1 MSLSWGEGEYMKKS
15 GMLVIVCLLSAAL
28 GCGSSNS
35 NGGDTGTTAKG
46 GNGGSTGTT
55 ATGGSSGTTGMVM
68 SSCFYSTNQW
78 CIQLLIPDTSS
89 AQAAEQKTCTSSAI
103 EAGTIGTGCPT
114 ANLAGCCKP
123 VAGNASE
130 EENCYYAGSSMLTA
144 GEMACTTGGRTWSP
158 TM

>member
-1 MSLSWGEGEYMKKS
+1 MKKL
-15 GMLVIVCLLSAAL
+15 GMLVIVGLLVAAL
-28 GCGSSNS
+28 GCGSGNS
-35 NGGDTGTTAKG
+35 NGSD
-46 GNGGSTGTT
+46 TGTT

-68 SSCFYSTNQW
+68 VSCFYSTNQW
-78 CIQLLIPDTSS
+78 CIQLLIQPTSS
-89 AQAAEQKTCTSSAI
+89 AQAAEQKTCTSSTI

-130 EENCYYAGSSMLTA
+130 EEQCYYTGSSMLTA
-144 GEMACTTGGRTWSP
+144 GETACTSGGRTWSP

>member
-1 MSLSWGEGEYMKKS
+1 MKKL
-15 GMLVIVCLLSAAL
+15 GMLVMVCLLSASL

-35 NGGDTGTTAKG
+35 NSD
-46 GNGGSTGTT
+46 TGTT
-55 ATGGSSGTTGMVM
+55 ATGGSSSNGGNTSTTATGGSSGTAGMVM
-68 SSCFYSTNQW
+68 VSCFYSTNQW
-78 CIQLLIPDTSS
+78 CIQLLIPPTSS

-130 EENCYYAGSSMLTA
+130 EEDCYYAGSSMLTV
-144 GEMACTTGGRTWSP
+144 GQTACTDGGRTWSP

>member
-1 MSLSWGEGEYMKKS
+1 MRKLEI
-15 GMLVIVCLLSAAL
+15 LVMACLLSAVL
-28 GCGSSNS
+28 SCGSSNS
-35 NGGDTGTTAKG
+35 NAGH
-46 GNGGSTGTT
+46 TGTT

-68 SSCFYSTNQW
+68 ASCFYSTNQW
-78 CIQLLIPDTSS
+78 CIQLLIPNTSS

-130 EENCYYAGSSMLTA
+130 EEDCYYVGSSMLTA
-144 GEMACTTGGRTWSP
+144 GKMACTTGGRTWSP